1 MQTAVSRP
9 VATRPGTSSVVV
21 EHTGESQRFRL
32 PAVDRAMNLLELLA
46 SSRAGLTLS
55 ELSRKLSIPKSTTYY
70 LLYTLVTRGYVQRSS
85 SGHYSLGFRFADV
98 ASASTAGL
106 NLNTLAEPHLRQIAA
121 RLNLT
126 AMLAVLGGAEAVIIA
141 KVTWARDGDGGGGA
155 WVGRHLDLHCT
166 AQGKALTANL
176 PEDEL
181 DKLLSG
187 RELAHFTH
195 KTIDTLPALKAHLAE
210 IRATGYSV
218 NDEEHVLGI
227 RAVGAPIFDSWGG
240 VMAAISVRGST
251 QQIPSSRLR
260 ELGGEMVRAARD
272 MSLQFVR

>member
-1 MQTAVSRP
+1 MR
-9 VATRPGTSSVVV
+9 
-21 EHTGESQRFRL
+21 ESQRFRL

-46 SSRAGLTLS
+46 SSRSGLTLS

-70 LLYTLVTRGYVQRSS
+70 LVYTLVTRGYVQRTR

-106 NLNTLAEPHLRQIAA
+106 NLNKLAKPYLRQLAA

-126 AMLAVLGGAEAVIIA
+126 AILAVLGGAEAVIIG

-166 AQGKALTANL
+166 AQGKALISGL
-176 PEDEL
+176 PDDEL
-181 DKLLSG
+181 DKLLTG
-187 RELAHFTH
+187 RELAQFTK
-195 KTIDTLPALKAHLAE
+195 KTILSLPALKAHLAE
-210 IRATGYSV
+210 VRAKGYSV
-218 NDEEHVLGI
+218 NDEEHVLGV
-227 RAVGAPIFDSWGG
+227 RAVAAPVVDSWG
-240 VMAAISVRGST
+240 VVIAAVSVRGST
-251 QQIPSSRLR
+251 HQIPSSRLR

-272 MSLQFVR
+272 MSLQLSGD

>member
-1 MQTAVSRP
+1 MPRTSNV
-9 VATRPGTSSVVV
+9 VAGS
-21 EHTGESQRFRL
+21 TGERQRFRL
-32 PAVDRAMNLLELLA
+32 PAVDRAMSLLELLA

-55 ELSRKLSIPKSTTYY
+55 ELSRKLGIPKSTAYY
-70 LLYTLVTRGYVQRSS
+70 LVYTLVTRGWVQRSS

-106 NLNTLAEPHLRQIAA
+106 NLNTLAKPHLRQIAA

-141 KVTWARDGDGGGGA
+141 TVTWARDGDGGGGA

-166 AQGKALTANL
+166 AQGKALIANM

-181 DKLLSG
+181 DRLLSG
-187 RELAHFTH
+187 RELARFTP
-195 KTIDTLPALKAHLAE
+195 KTIDSLPALKAHLAE
-210 IRATGYSV
+210 TRANGYSV
-218 NDEEHVLGI
+218 NDEEQVLGV
-227 RAVGAPIFDSWGG
+227 RAVGAPIFDSWGM
-240 VMAAISVRGST
+240 VTATVSVRGST

-272 MSLQFVR
+272 MSLQLSGN